1 MPHIHEKMDFA
12 VVAYIVHA
20 GKVLLIKHK
29 ALGIWLPV
37 GGHVE
42 LDEDPESAIL
52 REVREESGLEIE
64 LLGSRPSVPTPNGR
78 SLIPPVFMDI
88 HDITPTHR
96 HVGLVYLARAAID
109 QVVLAEREHD
119 DIRWFKAA
127 DLDDLALNLL
137 PLVRYYAQ
145 EALKRCT

>member
-1 MPHIHEKMDFA
+1 MPHIHEKIDFA

-88 HDITPTHR
+88 HNITSTHQ
-96 HVGLVYLARAAID
+96 HIGLVYLARAATD

-119 DIRWFKAA
+119 DIRWFKTN
-127 DLDDLALNLL
+127 DLDDPALNLL

-145 EALKRCT
+145 EALRRCA

>member
-96 HVGLVYLARAAID
+96 HVGLVYLARATTD